1 MKRSEICEFVF
12 SMMEKRV
19 GEFEHLEAVE
29 LRDAYIDSLDIVEI
43 SMEVEREYRISIAS
57 EVIERYVTV
66 QDIVDSAIT
75 ELEVKNETV
84 EQDNLYGKPVFC
96 YFIIDISK
104 IIC

>member
-43 SMEVEREYRISIAS
+43 SMEVEREYKISIAS
-57 EVIERYVTV
+57 EVIERYVTIQNV
-66 QDIVDSAIT
+66 VDSVIT
-75 ELEVKNETV
+75 ELEVKNEMV
-84 EQDNLYGKPVFC
+84 EQDNLYGKT
-96 YFIIDISK
+96 I
-104 IIC
+104 

>member
-84 EQDNLYGKPVFC
+84 EQDNLYGKPV
-96 YFIIDISK
+96 
-104 IIC
+104 